1 MVLLFLGGGAKPMLL
16 WYVWIRLVDGA
27 WHRLDDLARQLRIP
41 HNAVSWAAKFL
52 SDHGLAELG
61 REGEIRLH
69 NTSSRFEDVVKTL
82 PQVS

>member
-1 MVLLFLGGGAKPMLL
+1 MGGGTKPMLL

-27 WHRLDDLARQLRIP
+27 WHKLDDLARQLRIP

-61 REGEIRLH
+61 REGEIRLQ
-69 NTSSRFEDVVKTL
+69 NTPSRFEDVVKTL
-82 PQVS
+82 PRVG